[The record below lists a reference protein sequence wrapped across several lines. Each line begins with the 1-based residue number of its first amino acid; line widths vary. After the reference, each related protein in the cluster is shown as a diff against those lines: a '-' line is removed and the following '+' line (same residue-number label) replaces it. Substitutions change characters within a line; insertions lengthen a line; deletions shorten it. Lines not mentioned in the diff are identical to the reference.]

1 MPTKKTLE
9 FTTTRGV
16 LLMIRELVVPV
27 LQRRIII
34 LIHSPVTGHHY
45 ASYSL
50 LASLPVPA
58 TFWRS
63 ELLMGL
69 IRLLWMPAFPHL
81 RLQHLFRH
89 LLLINPL
96 HLMLLASQLNTM
108 GSQKTT

>member
-16 LLMIRELVVPV
+16 LLMIL
-27 LQRRIII
+27 
-34 LIHSPVTGHHY
+34 TGHHY

-50 LASLPVPA
+50 LVSLPVPA

-69 IRLLWMPAFPHL
+69 IRLLWMPASPHL
-81 RLQHLFRH
+81 HLQHLFRL